1 MEEKHKISEVKGVIV
16 SRALLDE
23 YGYDGDMP
31 TDEQMQAI
39 GDELLEYWGV
49 SDGFKDALASTMEN
63 MFGVKAKD

>member
-31 TDEQMQAI
+31 TDEQMQVIA
-39 GDELLEYWGV
+39 DELLEYWGV
-49 SDGFKDALASTMEN
+49 SDSFKDALTSTMEN
-63 MFGVKAKD
+63 MFGVEAND